1 MSEIS
6 PDPFWGA
13 FDRRP
18 SLPPS
23 YWGAQ
28 SDVLHHHML
37 LERCFDGREAR
48 WSDALIART
57 RRHIGGCVS
66 AVEMALRMALEPVTI
81 SSFNLGDALPQ
92 DYCWRAVQHR
102 PAILSASL
110 LRHFRDRA
118 ALSLMG
124 QGAVDVPPSMTE
136 IEEDQSFP
144 AEAAQSLSSL
154 SFILGG
160 WRDTN
165 PDHIPMRPDLPAEM
179 MQDLVWTIAALMT
192 QALMRTDLIPAQD
205 AATLVQRAGYAVL
218 ERHDE
223 QNSPFA
229 LASLFALQMRSAPVE
244 DDQLLA
250 LARGQHIMALYA
262 IAAERN
268 GIEIKHVISSVV
280 EGQERD
286 IFTLCRAADFPR
298 EVAVRLV
305 LGRRSVSRGVEDSV
319 LVEYADHYENML
331 RKDARTAV
339 MRLSLDD
346 IFCDRL
352 SELRRWESR
361 HDG

>member
-1 MSEIS
+1 MREIS

-13 FDRRP
+13 FDRHP

-28 SDVLHHHML
+28 SDALHHHML

-66 AVEMALRMALEPVTI
+66 AVEMGLRMALEPVTI
-81 SSFNLGDALPQ
+81 SSFNLGDAFPQ
-92 DYCWRAVQHR
+92 DYCWRAVQHK

-124 QGAVDVPPSMTE
+124 QEAADVPPSMTG
-136 IEEDQSFP
+136 IEEDQAFP
-144 AEAAQSLSSL
+144 PDAAQSLSSL

-160 WRDTN
+160 WRDTS
-165 PDHIPMRPDLPAEM
+165 PDHMPMRPDMPAEM

-192 QALMRTDLIPAQD
+192 QALVRTDLIPAQD
-205 AATLVQRAGYAVL
+205 AVALVQRSGQTVL
-218 ERHDE
+218 ERYDE

-229 LASLFALQMRSAPVE
+229 LAALFALQMRMAPAE

-250 LARGQHIMALYA
+250 LARGQHNMALYA

-268 GIEIKHVISSVV
+268 SIEIKHVISSVV
-280 EGQERD
+280 EGQEQD

-319 LVEYADHYENML
+319 LVEYADHYENMSHEH
-331 RKDARTAV
+331 ARAAV
-339 MRLSLDD
+339 MNLSLDD
-346 IFCDRL
+346 VFRDRL
-352 SELRRWESR
+352 SELRHWESR